1 MPRKKLRR
9 DTVVDVVALQGP
21 TGTLDGD
28 VRALLAAITERKTYE
43 LRRQRL
49 TKLLA
54 QIEKDSSLK
63 HRRAVVRALWPSV
76 QKLIAH
82 RTELAVM
89 ETARAEDRR
98 AKWTTPD
105 AAIAYLDMLRVH
117 YWPLDAIRE
126 PVEAAQLALR
136 RFQRLPTDEQSR
148 LLGTHV
154 MANVP
159 RNLKM
164 PGQSWLRQLN
174 ADTRAAIEKYVDED
188 DSVMLRRLV
197 GLIHLPV

>member
-1 MPRKKLRR
+1 LPRKKLRR

-54 QIEKDSSLK
+54 QMEKDSSLK
-63 HRRAVVRALWPSV
+63 HRRALVRALWPSV
-76 QKLIAH
+76 QKLNAH

-98 AKWTTPD
+98 AKRTTPD

-117 YWPLDAIRE
+117 YWTLDGIRE

-148 LLGTHV
+148 LLGT
-154 MANVP
+154 P
-159 RNLKM
+159 
-164 PGQSWLRQLN
+164 S
-174 ADTRAAIEKYVDED
+174 
-188 DSVMLRRLV
+188 RRSS
-197 GLIHLPV
+197 GC